1 MDRSSVKDFI
11 ANHPCVD
18 HLPAVGA
25 MTGVWTLGLTAAPSV
40 LTAFLEGLGALA
52 GLVLAA
58 ATFAA
63 AMLAQS
69 SSRVTV
75 LLRQK
80 YAVVLAR
87 NWNSILRAAL
97 LIGVAALIMLLLVD
111 AQTRLVLVSGA
122 YMLVLLGARG
132 WRAVSWF
139 TATQYA
145 DISSAAFPPLVEVPP
160 TRMPEERHRRGA

>member
-63 AMLAQS
+63 MLAQS

-87 NWNSILRAAL
+87 NWNSILRASL
-97 LIGVAALIMLLLVD
+97 LIGVAALVMLLLAD
-111 AQTRLVLVSGA
+111 AQARLVLVSGA

-160 TRMPEERHRRGA
+160 TRMPEERRRRGA